1 MTEKTSKRRP
11 FTGRHIA
18 AILVAFFG
26 VVIAVNL
33 VMAHF
38 ASSTFG
44 GVVVEN
50 SYVASQEYNQWL
62 HEAAKEKALGWS
74 AKAARLADG
83 RVSVTLAG
91 APQGATLS
99 GDAWHPLGRL
109 PDQPLSFTVQSDGSF
124 VSSKPVPA
132 GRWRLRLQA
141 QAQGKQWRTEEDLL

>member
-1 MTEKTSKRRP
+1 MPEATPFR
-11 FTGRHIA
+11 FTGWHMT
-18 AILVAFFG
+18 AIMVGFFG

-33 VMAHF
+33 VMAHY

-62 HEAAKEKALGWS
+62 HEAAQEKTLGWS

-83 RVSVTLAG
+83 RISVTLAG

-109 PDQPLSFTVQSDGSF
+109 PDQQLNFTTQSDGSF
-124 VSSKPVPA
+124 VSVKPVPA
-132 GRWRLRLQA
+132 GRWRLRLEA
-141 QAQGKQWRTEEDLL
+141 RADGRKWRTEQDVL